1 MNVVQP
7 IRNKDTI
14 QQIKKFL
21 KRRSER
27 NYILFLFG
35 INTGIRI
42 SDILKLRVRDV
53 QGWSIY
59 LKEGKTGKP
68 REVKMPKELKRA
80 VREYTK
86 DKHKN
91 DYLFPSREKDKKGK
105 PKPISRGMAYIIL
118 QDIADEFGL
127 ERIGCHSLRKTY
139 GYHFYDQTKD
149 VAVLQEMLN
158 HSDPAITMRYI
169 GVTQDKLNK
178 YQTGFKI

>member
-7 IRNKDTI
+7 IRDKELI
-14 QQIKKFL
+14 QQIKKYL

-27 NYILFLFG
+27 NYVLFLFG
-35 INTGIRI
+35 INTGLRI
-42 SDILKLRVRDV
+42 SDILSLRVKDV

-68 REVKMPKELKRA
+68 KEVKMPKELKRA

-86 DKHKN
+86 GKHKG
-91 DYLFPSREKDKKGK
+91 DFLFESREKDKRGR
-105 PKPISRGMAYIIL
+105 PKAISRGMAYIIL
-118 QDIADEFGL
+118 QEIAEEFGL

-158 HSDPAITMRYI
+158 HSDPEITMRYI
-169 GVTQDKLNK
+169 GITQDKLNK
-178 YQTGFKI
+178 YQTNFRI

>member
-7 IRNKDTI
+7 IRDKDI
-14 QQIKKFL
+14 IHQIKKYL
-21 KRRSER
+21 KVRSER

-35 INTGIRI
+35 INTGLRI
-42 SDILKLRVRDV
+42 SDILQLKVKDV

-59 LKEGKTGKP
+59 LREGKTGKP
-68 REVKMPKELKRA
+68 KEVRMPKELKRA

-86 DKHKN
+86 NKN
-91 DYLFPSREKDKKGK
+91 KSEYLFTSREKDKRGK

-118 QDIADEFGL
+118 QEIADEFGL
-127 ERIGCHSLRKTY
+127 DRIGCHSLRKTY

-158 HSDPAITMRYI
+158 HSDPEITMRYI
-169 GVTQDKLNK
+169 GITQDKLNK
-178 YQTGFKI
+178 YQSNFKL